1 MMVTPV
7 AKHPIALRNSAWFRL
22 MMFWAFVEQIVSSE
36 TTILVRSAA
45 KKRYARRDGLHYHAE

>member
-7 AKHPIALRNSAWFRL
+7 AKHPIAWRNSAWFRL
-22 MMFWAFVEQIVSSE
+22 MMFWAFVKQIVSSE
-36 TTILVRSAA
+36 TTILVRGAA